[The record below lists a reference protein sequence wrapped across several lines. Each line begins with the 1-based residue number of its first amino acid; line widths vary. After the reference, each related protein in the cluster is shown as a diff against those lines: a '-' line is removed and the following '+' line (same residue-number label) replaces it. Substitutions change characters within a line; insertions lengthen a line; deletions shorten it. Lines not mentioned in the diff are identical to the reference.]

1 MQPDVSSPY
10 MLWQYMNAMKP
21 QKSSD
26 YVLHPAFTH
35 PATAYTTLQPG
46 CEQSVGS
53 YGYQR
58 HQQQVHHPY
67 MYSRH
72 TDVASKQNFQ
82 NEGTFAR
89 NNVKKHNYKNRTE
102 RLMKASY
109 NETKHSEE
117 PIDLISLTKCPRS
130 SSPMKG
136 SSFTID
142 AILRRD
148 ERVKSHGDDAIASDD
163 SLLTTHVKPEHT
175 FPSERVDSTSPPC
188 MTACSPTSGR
198 LYGPPVMHSTPCS
211 QERKHGRF
219 YDFPQPYLFHQ
230 YDSLQSQHQQPHHH
244 PHHHTQTLGSS
255 QLTSSSLTSLSSLS
269 SVSSPASIS
278 PESSATLHKGKLERK
293 HGGKPKRIRTIFT
306 PEQLD
311 KLEAEFERQ
320 QYMVGTESQCDFL
333 TLLSF
338 LHYCKTPHK
347 TEALL
352 NMGNNRKCSTEV
364 TGGDDHCINELSSES
379 LIRVLVVSKI
389 ILNCPDMKWSS
400 LTPPQHRQL
409 PLLFPAQ
416 LTQKC
421 AGVLEMTA
429 LFRES

>member
-82 NEGTFAR
+82 NEGTFTR

-117 PIDLISLTKCPRS
+117 PVDLISLTKCPRS

-175 FPSERVDSTSPPC
+175 FPSERVHSTSPPC

-320 QYMVGTESQCDFL
+320 QYMVGTERYYLAASL
-333 TLLSF
+333 NL
-338 LHYCKTPHK
+338 
-347 TEALL
+347 TEAQVKVWFQ
-352 NMGNNRKCSTEV
+352 NRRIKWRKQHLEQQQARLAQ
-364 TGGDDHCINELSSES
+364 GDLFRDVDNDYDEESES
-379 LIRVLVVSKI
+379 SDAE
-389 ILNCPDMKWSS
+389 DMLEGRSTDLPQQSHHNEKAEISNETGYASS
-400 LTPPQHRQL
+400 
-409 PLLFPAQ
+409 
-416 LTQKC
+416 
-421 AGVLEMTA
+421 
-429 LFRES
+429 